1 MAHLLT
7 SYVRPTLPL
16 AFVCL
21 SVAINSAHLHVCVC
35 LCVCVC
41 WVCVCMWNCDC

>member
-7 SYVRPTLPL
+7 SYVRPAFCPM

-21 SVAINSAHLHVCVC
+21 SVAINSTRMYVFLELWMLDKAAARTFVA
-35 LCVCVC
+35 
-41 WVCVCMWNCDC
+41 